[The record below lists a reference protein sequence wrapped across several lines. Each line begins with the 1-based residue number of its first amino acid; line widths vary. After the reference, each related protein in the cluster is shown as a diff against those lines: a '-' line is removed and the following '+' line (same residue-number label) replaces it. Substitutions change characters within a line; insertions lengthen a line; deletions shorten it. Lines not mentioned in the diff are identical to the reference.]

1 MTSGVKKVKTLKQ
14 ARIELKLTQ
23 QQLAEV
29 LAISSSTVHRLEVE
43 RMKPSI
49 GLHEKINKLFGV
61 PILIPRRSMKSGKQD
76 AEDADIEKMIMTEGE
91 RRFLKTCW
99 NMRDTLRDER
109 MIVRD
114 LVDATYE
121 FMESCEAITYL
132 YKWSKIGFY
141 HYSSGGVVDQGF
153 FKWDMLPPKYRRLLQ
168 N

>member
-29 LAISSSTVHRLEVE
+29 LAISSSTVHRLEVG

-61 PILIPRRSMKSGKQD
+61 PVSIPHKSMKHENQD
-76 AEDADIEKMIMTEGE
+76 ADGEKMIMTEGE